1 MIVLSLFDGIS
12 CGQLALKRAN
22 INVDKYYAS
31 EIDKYAIDIT
41 QKHFPNTIQIGDVKN
56 IDTTFFNESIDL
68 LIGGS
73 PCQNLSIAGDRKG
86 LEGSESK
93 LFYEYLRLLKDLKPK
108 YFLLENN
115 SSMSLDNKNKISDL
129 MGVQP
134 IEINSAFFSGQQR
147 KRLYWTNINFDK
159 SFEDK
164 NICVEQIL
172 DYSFTD
178 VDLSNEVIFT
188 NNYDE
193 YSLKPVRI
201 GYIGKGGQAERVYS
215 IKAKSVTL
223 TANGGGRGS
232 KTGLYLINHIV
243 RKLSPLECERLQT
256 LPDNYTNGLSNTQ
269 RYKCIG
275 NGWTVDVIAHIFKG
289 LKWGHLQ
296 PF

>member
-31 EIDKYAIDIT
+31 EIDKYAIGIT
-41 QKHFPNTIQIGDVKN
+41 QKHFPNTIQIGNVKN
-56 IDTTFFNESIDL
+56 IDTTFFNEPIDL

-73 PCQNLSIAGDRKG
+73 PCQNLSIAGDKKG

-193 YSLKPVRI
+193 YSLKPVKI
-201 GYIGKGGQAERVYS
+201 GYIGKGRQGERVYS

-223 TANGGGRGS
+223 TTNGGGRGG

-256 LPDNYTNGLSNTQ
+256 LPDNYTNSLSNTQ

-289 LKWGHLQ
+289 LK
-296 PF
+296 

>member
-31 EIDKYAIDIT
+31 EIDKYAINIT
-41 QKHFPNTIQIGDVKN
+41 QKHFPNTIQIGDVRN
-56 IDTTFFNESIDL
+56 IDTTFFNEPIDL

-73 PCQNLSIAGDRKG
+73 PCQNLSIAGDKKG

-129 MGVQP
+129 MGIQP

-188 NNYDE
+188 NNYNE
-193 YSLKPVRI
+193 YSLKPVKI
-201 GYIGKGGQAERVYS
+201 GYIGKGRQGERVYS
-215 IKAKSVTL
+215 IKAKSITL
-223 TANGGGRGS
+223 TVSGGGRGG

-243 RKLSPLECERLQT
+243 RRLSPLECERLQT

-289 LKWGHLQ
+289 LK
-296 PF
+296 